1 MQIAERVAKAK
12 PRLFRWHVAGDIL
25 SENYLRGR
33 CRIAADNPETHFLAF
48 TKAFDIVNG
57 YEDREAGPSNLVIIF
72 SAWPGM
78 NFSNPHNHCI
88 AWMQDGTE
96 TRVPEQAIEC
106 PGHCWQCGMCFELP
120 KLDRDVVFHKH

>member
-1 MQIAERVAKAK
+1 MQIAARVAKVK

-25 SENYLRGR
+25 GENYLRGM
-33 CRIAADNPETHFLAF
+33 CRIAEENPDTHFLVF

-57 YEDREAGPSNLVIIF
+57 YEDREAMPGNLVIIF

-78 NFSNPHNHCI
+78 EFDNPYGHCV

-96 TRVPEQAIEC
+96 TRVCASV
-106 PGHCWQCGMCFELP
+106 GVMTS
-120 KLDRDVVFHKH
+120 